1 MKSALIKDTFLEI
14 KNSFGRFMSIFVI
27 IALGCGF
34 FSGIKATMPDMKDS
48 AWRYFNENKL
58 ADITLKSNYGVK
70 YEDIDSM
77 VGLDGVKGVMP
88 GYSKD
93 VFYSYNGKNII
104 LKAISYKSK
113 SNLSGEN
120 DLNKLVLE
128 DGRLPEKSGE
138 CVIEKKIS
146 SPDTFKIGE
155 TLKIS
160 EPDESR
166 ELSESLK
173 HDEYKIV
180 GIAYS
185 PAYIGY
191 ERDKTNVGQGSVD
204 SNIFISEEDFVSDYY
219 TEMYVTFN
227 GLCELEPFSDE
238 YKKKVSM
245 FSKKAESAFSECVNK
260 RYLTLR
266 EQAQD
271 RIDSLQKDAQAYE
284 RLLDSDDNTLSYL
297 EQSLKAQMSELSP
310 DSAEYKTAAST
321 LDRVRMLLDARR
333 SSNKNVLAEMENELV
348 TARLQ
353 IASAK
358 QQLDEMAKPQIYISD
373 RFDSA
378 DYSSYNEDSNRV
390 DNIAKVFP
398 VFFIIV
404 AALVCLTTM
413 TRMVDE
419 QRTQI
424 GTYKALGYSGATIAL
439 KYIIYACIAT
449 VFGSTIG
456 IIIGLR
462 VFPAV
467 IFNAYKILYNLPMVD
482 TPFKW
487 DYYILC
493 TVCALAVTVSAVAV
507 TLKSVL
513 IHQPSQIM
521 RPKTPPAGKRVF
533 LEKIPFIWNRLSFLS
548 KVTVRNLLR
557 YKKRFLMS
565 VIGIAG
571 CTALVITGFGL
582 KNSISA
588 IADKQFKEVFL
599 YDGAAAVNT
608 DKLRSSEDIERSL
621 SDYREISQYL
631 LQSSQ
636 SFDAKANDLR
646 QSVSV
651 SVPQNPEELND
662 YISLKSVS
670 GGKECK
676 LSSGG
681 AVITNK
687 LSKLLKLKVGDSIT
701 LSNGTKTAGVR
712 IDAIAEN
719 YAMHYVYMSPQA
731 YKNVFGEEASFNTV
745 LINLK
750 GGVDND
756 EFASKM
762 IASEDF
768 LGISYLEDTGE
779 NFNDSMQSLDIIIWV
794 LIICAAALAIVVLYN
809 LANINITERV
819 REIATIKVLGF
830 YDGEVSAYI
839 YRENA
844 VSTAIGILLGFVLGV
859 FLHRFVVTT
868 AEIDLVMFDRSLVW
882 WAFPLAAALT
892 VLFAVVVNFVLFFK
906 LRKIK
911 MVESLKSVE

>member
-284 RLLDSDDNTLSYL
+284 RLLDSDDNSLSYL
-297 EQSLKAQMSELSP
+297 EQSLKAHLSELSP

-358 QQLDEMAKPQIYISD
+358 QQLDEMAKPRIY
-373 RFDSA
+373 
-378 DYSSYNEDSNRV
+378 
-390 DNIAKVFP
+390 
-398 VFFIIV
+398 
-404 AALVCLTTM
+404 M
-413 TRMVDE
+413 
-419 QRTQI
+419 
-424 GTYKALGYSGATIAL
+424 
-439 KYIIYACIAT
+439 
-449 VFGSTIG
+449 
-456 IIIGLR
+456 
-462 VFPAV
+462 
-467 IFNAYKILYNLPMVD
+467 
-482 TPFKW
+482 
-487 DYYILC
+487 
-493 TVCALAVTVSAVAV
+493 
-507 TLKSVL
+507 
-513 IHQPSQIM
+513 
-521 RPKTPPAGKRVF
+521 
-533 LEKIPFIWNRLSFLS
+533 
-548 KVTVRNLLR
+548 
-557 YKKRFLMS
+557 
-565 VIGIAG
+565 
-571 CTALVITGFGL
+571 
-582 KNSISA
+582 
-588 IADKQFKEVFL
+588 
-599 YDGAAAVNT
+599 
-608 DKLRSSEDIERSL
+608 
-621 SDYREISQYL
+621 
-631 LQSSQ
+631 
-636 SFDAKANDLR
+636 
-646 QSVSV
+646 
-651 SVPQNPEELND
+651 
-662 YISLKSVS
+662 
-670 GGKECK
+670 
-676 LSSGG
+676 
-681 AVITNK
+681 
-687 LSKLLKLKVGDSIT
+687 
-701 LSNGTKTAGVR
+701 
-712 IDAIAEN
+712 
-719 YAMHYVYMSPQA
+719 
-731 YKNVFGEEASFNTV
+731 
-745 LINLK
+745 
-750 GGVDND
+750 
-756 EFASKM
+756 
-762 IASEDF
+762 
-768 LGISYLEDTGE
+768 
-779 NFNDSMQSLDIIIWV
+779 
-794 LIICAAALAIVVLYN
+794 
-809 LANINITERV
+809 
-819 REIATIKVLGF
+819 F
-830 YDGEVSAYI
+830 Y
-839 YRENA
+839 
-844 VSTAIGILLGFVLGV
+844 
-859 FLHRFVVTT
+859 
-868 AEIDLVMFDRSLVW
+868 
-882 WAFPLAAALT
+882 
-892 VLFAVVVNFVLFFK
+892 
-906 LRKIK
+906 
-911 MVESLKSVE
+911 